1 MAKKIEG
8 KIIDVLKRGTTLG
21 KVEEDVFKENLKI
34 EDMWI
39 NMGPQHPSTHGV
51 LRLVLALQGER
62 IVDMEVVIGYLHR
75 GTEKLAEFR
84 TYHQFIPL
92 TDRLDYL
99 ASPAMNFG
107 YVLAVEKLAGIE
119 VPERAE
125 YIRVLMAELARI
137 SSHLLWLATHAL
149 DIGAM
154 TVFLYCFREREMIL
168 DLFEMATGGRLIT
181 TYYRIGGVANDL
193 PEGFLDKCEEFCEIF
208 PKRVEDYDALLYS
221 NRIWLSRT
229 VNIAKISAEK
239 GLALG
244 LSGPSIRGSGVN
256 WDLRRSNPYSVYDKL
271 DFEVA
276 VFDGCDVYARYL
288 VRRKEMLESC
298 KIVKQC
304 VEWLKKNPGGEIQAK
319 VPKVFK
325 PPVGEV
331 YASVEA
337 PKGELGF
344 YIVSDGSTRPYRLKI
359 RAPSFANLMSLPEMC
374 KGHLVADVIAAIGSI
389 DIVLG
394 EVDR

>member
-1 MAKKIEG
+1 MREA
-8 KIIDVLKRGTTLG
+8 
-21 KVEEDVFKENLKI
+21 FKTQDL
-34 EDMWI
+34 WV

-51 LRLVLALQGER
+51 LRLILALQGER

-75 GTEKLAEFR
+75 GTEKLGEFK

-92 TDRLDYL
+92 TDRLDYI
-99 ASPAMNFG
+99 AANAMNHG
-107 YVLAVEKLAGIE
+107 YVVAVEKLAEIE

-125 YIRVLMAELARI
+125 YIRVLMAELSRI

-168 DLFEMATGGRLIT
+168 DLFEMATGGRLTT
-181 TYYRIGGVANDL
+181 TYFRIGGVADDL
-193 PEGFLDKCEEFCEIF
+193 PEGFIDKCKEFCEIF
-208 PKRVEDYDALLYS
+208 PERVKDYDDLLYK

-239 GLALG
+239 GLSLG

-304 VEWLKKNPGGEIQAK
+304 LEWLEKNPGPVRAK

-331 YASVEA
+331 YAAVEA
-337 PKGELGF
+337 PKGELGY
-344 YIVSDGSTRPYRLKI
+344 YIVSDGSTRPYRIKI

>member
-1 MAKKIEG
+1 MAVKEEQQFKELMAK
-8 KIIDVLKRGTTLG
+8 GTSLG
-21 KVEEDVFKENLKI
+21 KVDEDIMRESI
-34 EDMWI
+34 RTQDYWI

-51 LRLVLALQGER
+51 LRLILSLQGER
-62 IVDMEVVIGYLHR
+62 IVDTEVVIGYLHR
-75 GTEKLAEFR
+75 GTEKLAEAR
-84 TYHQFIPL
+84 TYHQIIPL

-107 YVLAVEKLAGIE
+107 YVLAVEKLMGIE

-125 YIRVLMAELARI
+125 YIRVMMAELARI

-154 TVFLYCFREREMIL
+154 TVFLYCFREREMVL

-181 TYYRIGGVANDL
+181 SYYRIGGVAHDL
-193 PEGFLDKCEEFCEIF
+193 PDGFLDKVKEFCEIF
-208 PKRVEDYDALLYS
+208 PKRVQDYDDLLYA

-229 VNIAKISAEK
+229 VNVAKISAEK

-256 WDLRRSNPYSVYDKL
+256 WDLRRANPYSVYDKL

-304 VEWLKKNPGGEIQAK
+304 AEYLEKTNGPVMAK
-319 VPKVFK
+319 VPKVLK

-331 YASVEA
+331 YMATEA
-337 PKGELGF
+337 PKGELAY
-344 YIVSDGSTRPYRLKI
+344 YIVSDGSPRPYRLKI
-359 RAPSFANLMSLPEMC
+359 RTPSFANLIALPEMV

>member
-1 MAKKIEG
+1 MAVKEEQQFKELMAK
-8 KIIDVLKRGTTLG
+8 GTSLG
-21 KVEEDVFKENLKI
+21 KVEEDLMRESIRTQDLWV
-34 EDMWI
+34 

-51 LRLVLALQGER
+51 LRLILSLQGER
-62 IVDMEVVIGYLHR
+62 IVDTEVVIGYLHR
-75 GTEKLAEFR
+75 GTEKLAEAR
-84 TYHQFIPL
+84 TYHQIIPL

-99 ASPAMNFG
+99 ASPNMNFG
-107 YVLAVEKLAGIE
+107 YVLAVEKLMGIE

-125 YIRVLMAELARI
+125 YIRVLLAELGRI

-168 DLFEMATGGRLIT
+168 DMFEMLTGGRLT
-181 TYYRIGGVANDL
+181 TSFYRIGGVAADL
-193 PEGFLDKCEEFCEIF
+193 PEGFLDRVKEFCEIF
-208 PKRVEDYDALLYS
+208 PSRVKDYDDLLYS

-229 VNIAKISAEK
+229 VNICKISAEK
-239 GLALG
+239 AKALG
-244 LSGPSIRGSGVN
+244 LSGPSLRGSGVN
-256 WDLRRSNPYSVYDKL
+256 WDLRRNQPYSVYPKL

-304 VEWLKKNPGGEIQAK
+304 VEYLEKTSGPVMAK
-319 VPKVFK
+319 VPKVIK
-325 PPVGEV
+325 PPAGEV
-331 YASVEA
+331 YMATEA
-337 PKGELGF
+337 PKGELGY
-344 YIVSDGSTRPYRLKI
+344 YIVSDGSTKPYRLKI
-359 RAPSFANLMSLPEMC
+359 RTPSFANLIALPELV

>member
-1 MAKKIEG
+1 MAVKEEQQFKKLMAK
-8 KIIDVLKRGTTLG
+8 GTSLG
-21 KVEEDVFKENLKI
+21 KVEEDVMREAIRTQDL
-34 EDMWI
+34 WI

-51 LRLVLALQGER
+51 LRLILALQGER
-62 IVDMEVVIGYLHR
+62 IVDTEVVIGYLHR
-75 GTEKLAEFR
+75 GVEKLAEFK

-99 ASPAMNFG
+99 ASNSMNHG
-107 YVLAVEKLAGIE
+107 YVIAVEKLMGIE

-125 YIRVLMAELARI
+125 YIRVCMAELSRI
-137 SSHLLWLATHAL
+137 ASHLLWLATHAL

-154 TVFLYCFREREMIL
+154 TVFLYCFREREWVL
-168 DLFEMATGGRLIT
+168 DLFEIATGARLTT
-181 TYYRIGGVANDL
+181 TYFRIGGVANDV
-193 PEGFLDKCEEFCEIF
+193 PQEFIDKAKEFCEVF
-208 PKRVEDYDALLYS
+208 PKRVQDYDDLLYR

-229 VNIAKISAEK
+229 VNVAKISAEK

-304 VEWLKKNPGGEIQAK
+304 LEWLEKNPGPVMAK
-319 VPKVFK
+319 VPKVLK

-331 YASVEA
+331 YAAVEA
-337 PKGELGF
+337 PKGELGY

>member
-1 MAKKIEG
+1 MAVKDERQFKELMAK
-8 KIIDVLKRGTTLG
+8 GTSLG
-21 KVEEDVFKENLKI
+21 KVEEDIMREAIRTQDLWV
-34 EDMWI
+34 

-51 LRLVLALQGER
+51 LRLILALQGER

-75 GTEKLAEFR
+75 GTEKLAEFK

-99 ASPAMNFG
+99 ASNSMNHG
-107 YVLAVEKLAGIE
+107 YVIAVEKLAGIE

-125 YIRVLMAELARI
+125 YIRVLMAELSRI

-168 DLFEMATGGRLIT
+168 DLFEMATGGRLTT
-181 TYYRIGGVANDL
+181 TYFRIGGVANDL
-193 PEGFLDKCEEFCEIF
+193 PDGFIDKCKEFCEIF
-208 PKRVEDYDALLYS
+208 PKRVQDYDDLLYR

-239 GLALG
+239 GLSLG

-256 WDLRRSNPYSVYDKL
+256 WDLRRSTPYSVYDKL

-304 VEWLKKNPGGEIQAK
+304 LEWLEKNPGPVMAK

-331 YASVEA
+331 YAAVEA
-337 PKGELGF
+337 PKGELGY
-344 YIVSDGSTRPYRLKI
+344 YIVSDGSTRPYRIKI

>member
-1 MAKKIEG
+1 MAVKDERQFKELMAK
-8 KIIDVLKRGTTLG
+8 GTSLG
-21 KVEEDVFKENLKI
+21 KVEEDIMREAIRTQDLWV
-34 EDMWI
+34 

-51 LRLVLALQGER
+51 LRLILALQGER

-99 ASPAMNFG
+99 ASNSMNHG
-107 YVLAVEKLAGIE
+107 YVIAVEKLAGIE

-125 YIRVLMAELARI
+125 YIRVLMAELSRI

-168 DLFEMATGGRLIT
+168 DLFEMATGGRLTT
-181 TYYRIGGVANDL
+181 TYFRIGGVANDL
-193 PEGFLDKCEEFCEIF
+193 PDGFIDKCKEFCEIF
-208 PKRVEDYDALLYS
+208 PKRVQDYDDLLYR

-239 GLALG
+239 GLSLG

-256 WDLRRSNPYSVYDKL
+256 WDLRRSTPYSVYDKL

-304 VEWLKKNPGGEIQAK
+304 LEWLEKNPGPVMAK

-331 YASVEA
+331 YAAVEA
-337 PKGELGF
+337 PKGELGY
-344 YIVSDGSTRPYRLKI
+344 YIVSDGSTRPYRIKI

>member
-1 MAKKIEG
+1 MAIKEERQFKDLMAK
-8 KIIDVLKRGTTLG
+8 GTSLG
-21 KVEEDVFKENLKI
+21 KVEEDIMREAIRTQDL
-34 EDMWI
+34 WI

-75 GTEKLAEFR
+75 GTEKLAEFK

-99 ASPAMNFG
+99 AANSMNHG
-107 YVLAVEKLAGIE
+107 YVIAVEKLAGIE

-125 YIRVLMAELARI
+125 YIRVLMAELSRI

-168 DLFEMATGGRLIT
+168 DLFEMATGARLTT
-181 TYYRIGGVANDL
+181 TYFRIGGVANDL
-193 PEGFLDKCEEFCEIF
+193 PEGFIDKCKEFCEIF
-208 PKRVEDYDALLYS
+208 PKRVQDYDDLLYR

-239 GLALG
+239 GLSLG

-256 WDLRRSNPYSVYDKL
+256 WDLRRSCPYSVYDKL

-304 VEWLKKNPGGEIQAK
+304 LEWLEKNPGPVMAK

-337 PKGELGF
+337 PKGELGY
-344 YIVSDGSTRPYRLKI
+344 YIVSDGSTKPYRIKI

-394 EVDR
+394 EIDR